1 MFYHFKIF
9 PISLTSK
16 PKIIT
21 PNTRLCHFALM
32 GADVCMSRLIEY
44 QVPEEENFAANAL
57 SLQTGWGAKGF
68 WAFDVEQGGS
78 SYLGA

>member
-1 MFYHFKIF
+1 M
-9 PISLTSK
+9 
-16 PKIIT
+16 
-21 PNTRLCHFALM
+21 NTTNARLCHCALM
-32 GADVCMSRLIEY
+32 GVDVYVSRLIEY

-78 SYLGA
+78 SYLVA